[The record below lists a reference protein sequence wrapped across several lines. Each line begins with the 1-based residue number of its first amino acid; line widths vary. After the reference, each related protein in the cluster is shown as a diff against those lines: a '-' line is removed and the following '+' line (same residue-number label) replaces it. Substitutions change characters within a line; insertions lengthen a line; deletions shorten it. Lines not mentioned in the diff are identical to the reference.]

1 MLTCYHTSHMIYQKY
16 ITINP
21 KILACKPVIT
31 GTRVPV
37 DIIIKKLGQNMNVEK
52 ILQDYPRLT
61 KEGILAALRYAGE
74 VVSKE
79 EVYPLSP

>member
-1 MLTCYHTSHMIYQKY
+1 MTYQKY

-21 KILACKPVIT
+21 KIMIGKPVIT

-37 DIIIKKLGQNMNVEK
+37 DVIIKKLAQNMNVED

-61 KEGILAALRYAGE
+61 KDAIRAALWYAGE
-74 VVSKE
+74 VISQE

>member
-21 KILACKPVIT
+21 KILAGKPVIT

-61 KEGILAALRYAGE
+61 KE
-74 VVSKE
+74 
-79 EVYPLSP
+79 

>member
-1 MLTCYHTSHMIYQKY
+1 MIYQKY

-21 KILACKPVIT
+21 KIMTGRPVIT

-37 DIIIKKLGQNMNVEK
+37 DIIIKKLAQNMDVEE

-61 KEGILAALRYAGE
+61 KEAILAALRYAGE
-74 VVSKE
+74 VISKE

>member
-1 MLTCYHTSHMIYQKY
+1 MYQKY

-21 KILACKPVIT
+21 KIMAGKPVIT

-37 DIIIKKLGQNMNVEK
+37 DLIIKKLAQNMDVEE
-52 ILQDYPRLT
+52 ILEDYPRLT
-61 KEGILAALRYAGE
+61 KEAIRAARWYAGE
-74 VVSKE
+74 VISKE